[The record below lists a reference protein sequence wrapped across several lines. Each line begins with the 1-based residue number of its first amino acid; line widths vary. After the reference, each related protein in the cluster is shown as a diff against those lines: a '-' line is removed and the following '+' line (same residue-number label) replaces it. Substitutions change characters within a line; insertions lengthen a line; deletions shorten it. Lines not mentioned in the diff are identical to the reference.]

1 MVRQV
6 LREVLSGGLVEA
18 AASIGVKFEHVE
30 TLDVMVNEHLLG
42 GDVVDGEGHGVDGVL
57 GLKTLVEILVL
68 EVPGELRLVTTN
80 AGAPGRGRARRSRS
94 VAP

>member
-18 AASIGVKFEHVE
+18 AASIGVFEHVV
-30 TLDVMVNEHLLG
+30 TLEVIVDEHLLG
-42 GDVVDGEGHGVDGVL
+42 GNVVDGEGHGVDAVL

-68 EVPGELRLVTTN
+68 EVPGELRLVTAN